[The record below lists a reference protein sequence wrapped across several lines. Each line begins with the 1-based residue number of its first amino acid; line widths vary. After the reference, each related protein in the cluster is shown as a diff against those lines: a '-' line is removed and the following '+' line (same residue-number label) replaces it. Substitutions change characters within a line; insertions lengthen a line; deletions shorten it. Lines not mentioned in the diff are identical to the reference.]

1 VGSVMYIRSS
11 PISSTSPARAC
22 TTSRTRPG
30 RLQTISADPAVRRL
44 AAAAA
49 QLDGPALRHLLDHEL
64 GRRGVVD
71 TWQHV
76 LRPILNAIGAY
87 ALHSA
92 HGIATEDVLSHV
104 IQACL
109 ASAPSRGAGAP
120 AAASRRIMLACAPD
134 EEHELPLVALAAAL
148 AERGIATTLLGARTP
163 PAAPTAAASLRSG
176 LLVVF
181 ALLPQRVPECVQ
193 DPPPNAA
200 IVAAGPGWD
209 PTALPPRVSYVNSL
223 PEAITLCTTDQRG
236 APDEPP

>member
-71 TWQHV
+71 TWQHL
-76 LRPILNAIGAY
+76 LRPILDAIGAY

-92 HGIATEDVLSHV
+92 HGIAMEHVLSHV

-109 ASAPSRGAGAP
+109 ASAPSRGAVAP
-120 AAASRRIMLACAPD
+120 AAPSRRIMLACAPD

-148 AERGIATTLLGARTP
+148 AERGVATTLLGARTP
-163 PAAPTAAASLRSG
+163 PASPTAAASLEG
-176 LLVVF
+176 VVLVVF
-181 ALLPQRVPECVQ
+181 ALLPQRVPDCVRE
-193 DPPPNAA
+193 PPPNAK
-200 IVAAGPGWD
+200 IVAAGPGWNA
-209 PTALPPRVSYVNSL
+209 TALPPSVSYANSL
-223 PEAITLCTTDQRG
+223 PEAIALCTADERG
-236 APDEPP
+236 ATDEPP